1 MRSKLWLAVICNIE
15 MEFKYVFDQHQALI
29 DDHLIHQHHHLTLTS
44 YEPLLY
50 PLYSEVQ
57 RATTFT

>member
-1 MRSKLWLAVICNIE
+1 
-15 MEFKYVFDQHQALI
+15 MEFKYVFDQHHALI